1 MVLYGILVRRF
12 IIGSNLEQHVCG
24 CSLKEHETLITLR
37 ETLGVGRENSPNM
50 YYCALRRTRPAARC
64 SGPRAAGTM
73 GDDHQRQVYQ
83 LNQLPENQ
91 VRPRLIHRRASPPCV
106 ARARRSAASLVVP
119 TGFSE
124 RASSRTNG
132 TPPRARR
139 SFERERHRGETP
151 RRRRDTNR
159 ETFEGNERLT
169 PLLLH
174 VCLRRVLRFIVAR

>member
-1 MVLYGILVRRF
+1 
-12 IIGSNLEQHVCG
+12 
-24 CSLKEHETLITLR
+24 
-37 ETLGVGRENSPNM
+37 
-50 YYCALRRTRPAARC
+50 
-64 SGPRAAGTM
+64 M

-132 TPPRARR
+132 TPPRAACVA
-139 SFERERHRGETP
+139 GETFFRTRTTSWRDP
-151 RRRRDTNR
+151 ATTRRYESRDLRGKR
-159 ETFEGNERLT
+159 ETDTAPSPRASIVFFDTFHRRPMTRSILETKSRNRVALIVVRRAPIAPRPIRIGA
-169 PLLLH
+169 PLST
-174 VCLRRVLRFIVAR
+174 ASSSA

>member
-1 MVLYGILVRRF
+1 
-12 IIGSNLEQHVCG
+12 
-24 CSLKEHETLITLR
+24 
-37 ETLGVGRENSPNM
+37 
-50 YYCALRRTRPAARC
+50 
-64 SGPRAAGTM
+64 M

-132 TPPRARR
+132 TPPRAACVA
-139 SFERERHRGETP
+139 GETFF
-151 RRRRDTNR
+151 RTRTTSWRDPATTTRYESSDLRGKR
-159 ETFEGNERLT
+159 ETDTAPSPRASVVFFVSSSPDDPFDPRNEITKRN
-169 PLLLH
+169 H
-174 VCLRRVLRFIVAR
+174 VALVVVRRAPIAPRPIRIGAPSSTASFSA